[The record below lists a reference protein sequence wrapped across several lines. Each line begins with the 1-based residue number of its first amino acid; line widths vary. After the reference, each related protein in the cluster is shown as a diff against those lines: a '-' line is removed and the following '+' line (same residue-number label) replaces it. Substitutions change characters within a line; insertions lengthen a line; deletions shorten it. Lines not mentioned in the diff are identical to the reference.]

1 MIVTPAY
8 LDCAPDGSSRS
19 SRMSPLSSASLSAPS
34 ASNSSSVHLSVVGG
48 GGPRSLLGPWS
59 LLGGSAKRAG
69 SFEARRLLL
78 PTLGSTLV
86 PVVDEGGP
94 GGNEGGGG
102 CPGTSGSKDWSSL
115 LCNSSAPMFEASS
128 RLRICSS
135 ENEEIS
141 CNVKVGNPDVP
152 YGRVETFS
160 LSPMSTPPLLPPP
173 LPLPLPLPLGMGA
186 VGGSS

>member
-8 LDCAPDGSSRS
+8 FEFAPDGSSRS
-19 SRMSPLSSASLSAPS
+19 SRMTPLSSASLSAPS
-34 ASNSSSVHLSVVGG
+34 ASNSSSLHLSVVGG
-48 GGPRSLLGPWS
+48 GGARSLLGPWS
-59 LLGGSAKRAG
+59 LLGGSVKRAG

-78 PTLGSTLV
+78 PTL
-86 PVVDEGGP
+86 GGP

-152 YGRVETFS
+152 YGRVETIS